1 MGAGFSIAMR
11 DLEIRGAG
19 NLLGTQQSGHIAM
32 VGYELY
38 CQLLETAVGALKQAP
53 PPETID
59 VEIDLPGASYLPDD
73 YVPDIRLKV
82 DFYRRLAR
90 ISDTA
95 ELETYQEELVDRFG
109 SPPPPVMRLV
119 QLGELR
125 IAAARWQITAIR
137 HEDRFLRFSC
147 ADSGQLRRL
156 AKTTST
162 DFRVVD
168 AGSAYVP
175 LGKGVADS
183 AALFDLARSVLP
195 QG

>member
-73 YVPDIRLKV
+73 YVPDIRLKI

-109 SPPPPVMRLV
+109 SPPPPVMRLL
-119 QLGELR
+119 QLAELR
-125 IAAARWQITAIR
+125 IAAARWQITVIR

-147 ADSGQLRRL
+147 ADSSQLRRL